1 MVDPEAKARTIRT
14 YPSDLTPDIQAA
26 LAALADVEAEY
37 DSAREKIEQTC
48 TEADIESLL
57 DDVEQ
62 RRQVARGP
70 LVQRLAELQQEMTLV
85 MMARELG
92 KQVIGGTQPD
102 LRVGISYLANG

>member
-1 MVDPEAKARTIRT
+1 MLDTQTKGRTIRT
-14 YPSDLTPDIQAA
+14 YPADLTPEIQAA
-26 LAALADVEAEY
+26 LGALADVEAEY

-48 TEADIESLL
+48 PEADIESLL
-57 DDVEQ
+57 DDLEQ

-92 KQVIGGTQPD
+92 KQVTGGTQPA
-102 LRVGISYLANG
+102 LRVGVSHLANG